1 MKNFY
6 YIISYQTMHFSQ
18 FWSSLPEKEEELRKL
33 FDDHEEVTKL
43 LLTAQEYRRD
53 LDKEYDNIS
62 RFIELLD
69 CLAEHT
75 ISSTNLDTTSKQK
88 LIDELIDEI

>member
-1 MKNFY
+1 
-6 YIISYQTMHFSQ
+6 MHFSQ
-18 FWSSLPEKEEELRKL
+18 FWSSLPEKEEEQRKL
-33 FDDHEEVTKL
+33 FDDYEEVKKL

-69 CLAEHT
+69 CLAERT
-75 ISSTNLDTTSKQK
+75 ISSTNHLLDTEKTSKQTKQK
-88 LIDELIDEI
+88 LIDDESE